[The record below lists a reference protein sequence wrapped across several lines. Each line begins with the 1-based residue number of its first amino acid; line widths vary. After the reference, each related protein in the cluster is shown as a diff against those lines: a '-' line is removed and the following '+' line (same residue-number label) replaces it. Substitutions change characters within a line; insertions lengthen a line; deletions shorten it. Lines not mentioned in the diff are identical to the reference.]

1 MADDKAVFNYE
12 VGDKVRHAKWG
23 VGTVLQVIGHS
34 EKMKLTVMFQEVGQK
49 LLMVKFA
56 GLEKVEAGSGRR
68 EKAAEP
74 FVMPAA
80 DDEFEPIEAAVT
92 PAAETEEVEA
102 DDIEIED
109 ISIEESDDSEEEDD
123 DTL

>member
-1 MADDKAVFNYE
+1 MADDKDVFNYE

-34 EKMKLTVMFQEVGQK
+34 EKMKITVMFQEVGQK
-49 LLMVKFA
+49 LLMVKYA
-56 GLEKVEAGSGRR
+56 GLEKLESGSGRR
-68 EKAAEP
+68 EKVAEP

-92 PAAETEEVEA
+92 PASDEEEIEA
-102 DDIEIED
+102 DDIEIDD
-109 ISIEESDDSEEEDD
+109 ISIEEADDSEEEEDD
-123 DTL
+123 IL